1 MYISSTGHARA
12 LIFTVN
18 LYVGGPDG
26 GRCGGGR
33 YGGGHYGGR
42 RYGGGRYGG
51 AFLKGVDATAEPS
64 DTHFTMDAT
73 AEIRRLPCSIAVK
86 ACNTAD
92 DYVIKTPLSVYTV
105 QALLQS

>member
-1 MYISSTGHARA
+1 MAGAKRRRKIKPLTAVYLISLTSEGELFRCEHCVSYKTMG
-12 LIFTVN
+12 T
-18 LYVGGPDG
+18 

-51 AFLKGVDATAEPS
+51 AFLKGVDATAEPP

-73 AEIRRLPCSIAVK
+73 AEIRRFPCSIAVK
-86 ACNTAD
+86 A
-92 DYVIKTPLSVYTV
+92 
-105 QALLQS
+105 

>member
-1 MYISSTGHARA
+1 MINIRLSSLLKVT
-12 LIFTVN
+12 
-18 LYVGGPDG
+18 

-51 AFLKGVDATAEPS
+51 AFLKGVDATAEPP

-73 AEIRRLPCSIAVK
+73 AQIRRFPCSIAVK
-86 ACNTAD
+86 ACNVTD

-105 QALLQS
+105 